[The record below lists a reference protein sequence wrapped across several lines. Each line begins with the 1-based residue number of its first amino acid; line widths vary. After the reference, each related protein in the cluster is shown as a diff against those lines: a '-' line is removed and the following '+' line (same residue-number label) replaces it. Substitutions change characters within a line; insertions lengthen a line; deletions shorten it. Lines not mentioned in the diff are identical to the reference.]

1 MGKCY
6 YRKLAGMTEFS
17 EKMQQYPER
26 GEIWLTALE
35 PVKGSEIGKTRPA
48 LVISNNKNNEFSS
61 TITVIPITSSLGKV
75 YPFEVA
81 ILKYE
86 TRLKSD
92 SKIKCNQ
99 IRTVDRE
106 RLIKPLSKISMQIM
120 KKVENALFIH
130 LEINNSDF

>member
-1 MGKCY
+1 
-6 YRKLAGMTEFS
+6 MTEFS

-26 GEIWLTALE
+26 GEIWLTARE

-86 TRLKSD
+86 TGLKSD

-106 RLIKPLSKISMQIM
+106 RLIKPLSKISMQTM
-120 KKVENALFIH
+120 KQVENALLIH

>member
-1 MGKCY
+1 
-6 YRKLAGMTEFS
+6 MTEFS

-61 TITVIPITSSLGKV
+61 TITVIPITSSLEKV

-86 TRLKSD
+86 TGLKSD

-106 RLIKPLSKISMQIM
+106 RLIKPLNKISMQIM
-120 KKVENALFIH
+120 KKVENALLIH

>member
-1 MGKCY
+1 
-6 YRKLAGMTEFS
+6 MTEFS

-61 TITVIPITSSLGKV
+61 TITVIPITSSLEKV

-81 ILKYE
+81 ILKYK
-86 TRLKSD
+86 TGLKSD

-106 RLIKPLSKISMQIM
+106 RLIKPLNKISMQIM
-120 KKVENALFIH
+120 KKVENALLIH